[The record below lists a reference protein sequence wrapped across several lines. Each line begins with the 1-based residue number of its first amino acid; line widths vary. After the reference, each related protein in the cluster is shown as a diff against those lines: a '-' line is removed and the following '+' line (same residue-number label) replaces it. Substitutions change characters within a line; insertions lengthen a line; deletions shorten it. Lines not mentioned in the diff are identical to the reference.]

1 MARTTVRQL
10 AEMKERGERIPMI
23 TAYDYTTAA
32 LADSAG
38 IPVVLVGDSLGMVV
52 LGYEST
58 IPVTM
63 EDIIHH
69 TRMVVRGNR
78 NSLIVADLP
87 FMTYQVEPAQAL
99 RNAARLLQEGG
110 AHTVKLEG
118 GESIAPTIRRI
129 VDCDIPVMAHI
140 GVTPQSVNAFGGYR
154 VRGRSVE
161 QARQLVRDAL
171 AVEAAGAYAVV
182 LELVPAPW
190 QSSSHSGLP
199 SQPSAS
205 APVQAVTARCRCST
219 ICSGCSPTSF
229 PGTPGGMPSWPRRSA
244 KPFPNT
250 PRTFA
255 TVPSPRPPRAFPW
268 TKVSWTNWGIY
279 SDLPADASTCEKK
292 RRARSARRCCCP
304 WAAWNMPEP

>member
-1 MARTTVRQL
+1 MAKTTVRQL
-10 AEMKERGERIPMI
+10 AEMKECGERIPMI

-32 LADSAG
+32 LADAAG

-69 TRMVVRGNR
+69 TRMVVRGNK
-78 NSLIVADLP
+78 NSLIIADLP

-118 GESIAPTIRRI
+118 GENIAPTIRHI
-129 VDCDIPVMAHI
+129 VACDIPVMAHI

-161 QARQLVRDAL
+161 QARQIVRDAL

-182 LELVPAPW
+182 LELVPAPLARFITDRLTIPTIGIGAGPGCDG
-190 QSSSHSGLP
+190 QVQVLHDMLGLFTDFVP
-199 SQPSAS
+199 RHARRY
-205 APVQAVTARCRCST
+205 ADLAQAINEAFTQYADDVRD
-219 ICSGCSPTSF
+219 GSF
-229 PGTPGGMPSWPRRSA
+229 PTAAESFTLDESILDELG
-244 KPFPNT
+244 
-250 PRTFA
+250 
-255 TVPSPRPPRAFPW
+255 
-268 TKVSWTNWGIY
+268 
-279 SDLPADASTCEKK
+279 DL
-292 RRARSARRCCCP
+292 
-304 WAAWNMPEP
+304 

>member
-1 MARTTVRQL
+1 MAKTTVRQL

-32 LADSAG
+32 LADAAG

-69 TRMVVRGNR
+69 TRMVVRGNK

-118 GESIAPTIRRI
+118 GENIAPTIRRI

-161 QARQLVRDAL
+161 QARQIVRDAL

-182 LELVPAPW
+182 LELVPAPLSRFIT
-190 QSSSHSGLP
+190 QRLTIPTIGIGAGPDCDGQVQVLHDMLGLFTDFVP
-199 SQPSAS
+199 RHARRYANLAQTISEAFTQY
-205 APVQAVTARCRCST
+205 AVDVRD
-219 ICSGCSPTSF
+219 GSF
-229 PGTPGGMPSWPRRSA
+229 PTAAESFTLDES
-244 KPFPNT
+244 
-250 PRTFA
+250 
-255 TVPSPRPPRAFPW
+255 
-268 TKVSWTNWGIY
+268 ILEELE
-279 SDLPADASTCEKK
+279 DL
-292 RRARSARRCCCP
+292 
-304 WAAWNMPEP
+304 

>member
-1 MARTTVRQL
+1 MAKTTVRQL
-10 AEMKERGERIPMI
+10 AEMKERGELIPMI
-23 TAYDYTTAA
+23 TAYDYTTAV
-32 LADSAG
+32 LADAAG

-69 TRMVVRGNR
+69 TRTVVRGNK

-87 FMTYQVEPAQAL
+87 FMTYQVEPSQAL

-118 GESIAPTIRRI
+118 GENVAPAIRRL
-129 VDCDIPVMAHI
+129 VECDIPVMAHV

-161 QARQLVRDAL
+161 QARQIVRDAL

-182 LELVPAPW
+182 LELVPAPLARFITRRLAIPTIGIGAGPGCDG
-190 QSSSHSGLP
+190 QVQVLHDMLGLFTDFVP
-199 SQPSAS
+199 RHARRY
-205 APVQAVTARCRCST
+205 ANLAQAISEAFTQYADDVRD
-219 ICSGCSPTSF
+219 GSF
-229 PGTPGGMPSWPRRSA
+229 PTAAESFTLDESILEELG
-244 KPFPNT
+244 
-250 PRTFA
+250 
-255 TVPSPRPPRAFPW
+255 
-268 TKVSWTNWGIY
+268 
-279 SDLPADASTCEKK
+279 DL
-292 RRARSARRCCCP
+292 
-304 WAAWNMPEP
+304 

>member
-1 MARTTVRQL
+1 MAKTTVRQL

-32 LADSAG
+32 LADAAG

-69 TRMVVRGNR
+69 TRMVVRGNK

-118 GESIAPTIRRI
+118 GENIAPTIRRI

-161 QARQLVRDAL
+161 QARQIVQDAL

-182 LELVPAPW
+182 LELVPAPLARLITDRLTIPTIGIGAGPDCDG
-190 QSSSHSGLP
+190 QVQVLHDMLGLFTDFVP
-199 SQPSAS
+199 RHARRYANLAQTISEAFTQY
-205 APVQAVTARCRCST
+205 AVDVRD
-219 ICSGCSPTSF
+219 GSF
-229 PGTPGGMPSWPRRSA
+229 PTAAESFTLDES
-244 KPFPNT
+244 
-250 PRTFA
+250 
-255 TVPSPRPPRAFPW
+255 
-268 TKVSWTNWGIY
+268 ILEELE
-279 SDLPADASTCEKK
+279 DL
-292 RRARSARRCCCP
+292 
-304 WAAWNMPEP
+304 